1 MDEII
6 KEILSR
12 NPKKILNK
20 KENYILYE
28 AGVFGN
34 RALIWKTFEEVLES
48 NWNGLI
54 CIRSKKGVD
63 RSKMKYNVKIEE
75 AKNHIKELFE
85 LGHSEEDLT
94 FNQSM
99 PDEHLLLQGEIM
111 NHKESVYL
119 YYTTVKKPMNLGL
132 AEESNTVEG
141 DEAVRILMGNLTE
154 QSLEDLKNLLEEFPA
169 SVVEFST
176 YAIPVGH
183 LTHTGRN
190 TVFWEVRN
198 Y

>member
-1 MDEII
+1 MNEII

-28 AGVFGN
+28 ASVFGN

-48 NWNGLI
+48 NWDGLI

-75 AKNHIKELFE
+75 AENHIKELFE

-141 DEAVRILMGNLTE
+141 DEAVKILIENLTE
-154 QSLEDLKNLLEEFPA
+154 QSLEDLKDLLEEFPA
-169 SVVEFST
+169 SVVEFSA

-183 LTHTGRN
+183 LAHTGRN